1 MQNNLEKQELEEVA
15 VKKYVEKFS
24 NSSFWGMEN
33 YPKNY
38 NAIRKFIEEIVIGTK
53 EKTAIFCEEE
63 YQIFIKENNK
73 ETCDRIA
80 KIVKQFSYLATD
92 KWHRNAYEK
101 IGNSILKKRVL

>member
-15 VKKYVEKFS
+15 VKKYMEKFS

-63 YQIFIKENNK
+63 YQEFIKENNK
-73 ETCDRIA
+73 ETLDEIA

-92 KWHRNAYEK
+92 K
-101 IGNSILKKRVL
+101 